1 MYDAHDRSNLRKV
14 ITRRAKSSVTE
25 KFSPSFGVHQGMI
38 PDPNWPPA
46 EFPEGNVAMQR
57 KDRRVACGFT
67 LEVDGKRSEVTGDLS
82 RGGAMFLLP
91 ARVAVQVVII
101 EVRGVRAEARV
112 LSTSERNNQV
122 AHHAQFIDADAAKA
136 LWKKLMT

>member
-1 MYDAHDRSNLRKV
+1 MYDAHDRSTLRKV
-14 ITRRAKSSVTE
+14 ISRKARSSPAE

-57 KDRRVACGFT
+57 KDRRVTCSFT
-67 LEVDGKRSEVTGDLS
+67 LEVDGRRREVTGDLS

-91 ARVAVQVVII
+91 ARAAVQVVMI
-101 EVRGVRAEARV
+101 ELRGVRAEAQV
-112 LSTSERNNQV
+112 LSTNARNNQV
-122 AHHAQFIDADAAKA
+122 AHHAQFIDPEAAKA
-136 LWKKLMT
+136 VWKKLLS